1 MNMNINITAPL
12 SWNELSL
19 RDLKHVAQVM
29 MLPEIDRTHAS
40 ILLFCK
46 LAGLKMKKNIENTVF
61 FKMGKQSFVLEP
73 YQLMDFSKKMD
84 FIFEEK
90 PCDIVNP
97 TKIDSHLIDVKFGD
111 YYFANAMMMRYQYTG
126 DKKFVRQALKALGQ
140 RTIYLSKMKG
150 MMIWIWW
157 TGVQSYLQ
165 DLYPLVFP
173 KSEGESDKTSY
184 QVLQDIF
191 LMLNDNKPQDNK
203 EIAKAELHSV
213 LSALQNK
220 IEQYNRE
227 REALKK

>member
-1 MNMNINITAPL
+1 MNIDIKAPL

-19 RDLKHVAQVM
+19 KDLKKVAYVM
-29 MLPEIDRTHAS
+29 LLPELDRTHAS

-46 LAGLKMKKNIENTVF
+46 LADLRMKKNVAGSVF
-61 FKMGKQSFVLEP
+61 FKKGKRSFILEP
-73 YQLMDFSKKMD
+73 YQLMDFSQR
-84 FIFEEK
+84 FSYIFDEK

-111 YYFANAMMMRYQYTG
+111 YYFANAMMMRYQFTG
-126 DKKFVRQALKALGQ
+126 EKKFVRHALKTLGQ
-140 RTIYLSKMKG
+140 RTLYLSRTKAQ
-150 MMIWIWW
+150 MIWIWW

-173 KSEGESDKTSY
+173 KGGDDSSDKTSY
-184 QVLQDIF
+184 QILQDIY
-191 LMLNDNKPQDNK
+191 LMLNENKPQDNSL
-203 EIAKAELHSV
+203 IADSELHSV

-227 REALKK
+227 KEALKR

>member
-19 RDLKHVAQVM
+19 SDLKHVAQVM
-29 MLPEIDRTHAS
+29 MLPEIDMTQAS

-46 LAGLKMKKNIENTVF
+46 LAGLKMKKNLENTVF

-73 YQLMDFSKKMD
+73 YQLMDFSQQFA
-84 FIFEEK
+84 FIFKEK

-111 YYFANAMMMRYQYTG
+111 YYFANAMMRRFQYTG
-126 DKKFVRQALKALGQ
+126 EKKFVRQALKALGQ

-173 KSEGESDKTSY
+173 KSDGESDKTSY

-191 LMLNDNKPQDNK
+191 LMLNENKPQDNK
-203 EIAKAELHSV
+203 EIAQAELHSV

-227 REALKK
+227 KEAIKR

>member
-1 MNMNINITAPL
+1 MNINITAPL

-140 RTIYLSKMKG
+140 RTI
-150 MMIWIWW
+150 
-157 TGVQSYLQ
+157 
-165 DLYPLVFP
+165 
-173 KSEGESDKTSY
+173 
-184 QVLQDIF
+184 
-191 LMLNDNKPQDNK
+191 
-203 EIAKAELHSV
+203 
-213 LSALQNK
+213 
-220 IEQYNRE
+220 
-227 REALKK
+227 

>member
-1 MNMNINITAPL
+1 MNINITAPL

-29 MLPEIDRTHAS
+29 MLPEIDRTSAS

-46 LAGLKMKKNIENTVF
+46 LAGLKMKKNLENTVF

-73 YQLMDFSKKMD
+73 YQLMDFSQQFA

-111 YYFANAMMMRYQYTG
+111 YYFANAMMMRFQYTG
-126 DKKFVRQALKALGQ
+126 EKKFVRQALKALGQ

-165 DLYPLVFP
+165 ELYPLVFP
-173 KSEGESDKTSY
+173 KGGDNETDKTSY
-184 QVLQDIF
+184 QILQDIF
-191 LMLNDNKPQDNK
+191 LMLNENRPQENKN
-203 EIAKAELHSV
+203 IADSELHSV
-213 LSALQNK
+213 LSALENK
-220 IEQYNRE
+220 IEQHNRE
-227 REALKK
+227 KEALKK